1 MEYRFRYTKRCMIC
15 LIVYQRVL
23 GITVIPLLLI
33 PSSVYSLP
41 AVLMHLPSL
50 MLYSSFLNLLAFY
63 LWFAPLSLLICT
75 SHQSVNFCFFI
86 PPLNPSSSLF
96 PSLFDLSSSPV
107 FNSSF
112 PAGPIFFISNFPFGF
127 HTTLLLFLL
136 FSAHPSLFPPISHFF
151 QFSINDLHPSLYY
164 QLFTKQPV
172 CLCINT
178 DSCSLVFWLIL

>member
-1 MEYRFRYTKRCMIC
+1 MC

-33 PSSVYSLP
+33 PSSVYSLA

-75 SHQSVNFCFFI
+75 SHQSVNFCFFV

-112 PAGPIFFISNFPFGF
+112 PAGPIFLSLISHLGF
-127 HTTLLLFLL
+127 TQL
-136 FSAHPSLFPPISHFF
+136 FSSFFYSWVHPSLFPPISHFF

-164 QLFTKQPV
+164 QLFTKQPI

-178 DSCSLVFWLIL
+178 DS

>member
-33 PSSVYSLP
+33 PSSVFSLP

-75 SHQSVNFCFFI
+75 SHQSVNFCFLM
-86 PPLNPSSSLF
+86 PPLNPSSSHSF
-96 PSLFDLSSSPV
+96 PPSLISLHLLSLTPPSLLAPFFLSLISHLG
-107 FNSSF
+107 FTQLFSSF
-112 PAGPIFFISNFPFGF
+112 FYSW
-127 HTTLLLFLL
+127 
-136 FSAHPSLFPPISHFF
+136 AHPSLFPPISHFF

-164 QLFTKQPV
+164 QLFTKQPI

-178 DSCSLVFWLIL
+178 DS

>member
-1 MEYRFRYTKRCMIC
+1 MEYRCRYTKRCMMC

-127 HTTLLLFLL
+127 HTTLLVFFLFMGTS
-136 FSAHPSLFPPISHFF
+136 FSFPTHLSLFPVLNKWPS
-151 QFSINDLHPSLYY
+151 SI
-164 QLFTKQPV
+164 F
-172 CLCINT
+172 
-178 DSCSLVFWLIL
+178 ILSTFH